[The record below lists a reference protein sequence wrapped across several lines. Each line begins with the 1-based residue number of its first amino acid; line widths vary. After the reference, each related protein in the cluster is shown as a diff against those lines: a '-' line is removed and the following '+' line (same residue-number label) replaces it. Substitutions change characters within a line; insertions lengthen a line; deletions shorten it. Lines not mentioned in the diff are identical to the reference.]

1 MFHPGEMN
9 PGYCAAEKQQQL
21 QSSHLN
27 QKKFAVG
34 TGKRQLAQAVI
45 EAEVQK
51 QTETLYRLHWKFADY
66 LPLAVAAVSVVAVVA
81 GGDDD
86 ADY

>member
-1 MFHPGEMN
+1 M
-9 PGYCAAEKQQQL
+9 
-21 QSSHLN
+21 
-27 QKKFAVG
+27 
-34 TGKRQLAQAVI
+34 VI

-66 LPLAVAAVSVVAVVA
+66 LPLAVAAVFVVAVVVA

>member
-1 MFHPGEMN
+1 M
-9 PGYCAAEKQQQL
+9 
-21 QSSHLN
+21 
-27 QKKFAVG
+27 
-34 TGKRQLAQAVI
+34 
-45 EAEVQK
+45 QK

-66 LPLAVAAVSVVAVVA
+66 LPLAVAAVFVVAVVVA